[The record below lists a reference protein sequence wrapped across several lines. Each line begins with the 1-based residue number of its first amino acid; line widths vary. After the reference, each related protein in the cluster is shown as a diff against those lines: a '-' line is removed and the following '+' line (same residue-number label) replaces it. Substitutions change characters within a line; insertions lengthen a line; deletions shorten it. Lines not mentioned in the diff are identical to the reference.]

1 MLSLEVSDL
10 MSTADTVDSRSF
22 LSALLIFLSDISHGD
37 LKWKHLH
44 TSHRAA
50 MFDSWHVVP
59 RLRDDTDNTDNTPF
73 PSQVT
78 IVWWGGQNLWPCNQN
93 FLFRYLWRSPYI
105 LRLKTYGKPVEK
117 ENGFSVCRIV
127 LWNFCQ
133 LNVWHHVKL
142 PYFKYFA
149 IWRNIKLPEN
159 RLWSTNKN

>member
-22 LSALLIFLSDISHGD
+22 LSDLLIFLSDISHGD

-50 MFDSWHVVP
+50 MFDSWNIVP

-78 IVWWGGQNLWPCNQN
+78 IVW
-93 FLFRYLWRSPYI
+93 
-105 LRLKTYGKPVEK
+105 
-117 ENGFSVCRIV
+117 
-127 LWNFCQ
+127 
-133 LNVWHHVKL
+133 
-142 PYFKYFA
+142 
-149 IWRNIKLPEN
+149 
-159 RLWSTNKN
+159 